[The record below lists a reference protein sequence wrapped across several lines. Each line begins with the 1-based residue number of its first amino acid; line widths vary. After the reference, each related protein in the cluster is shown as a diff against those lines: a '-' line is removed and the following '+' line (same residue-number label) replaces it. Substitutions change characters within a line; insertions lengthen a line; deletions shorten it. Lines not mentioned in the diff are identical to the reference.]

1 METFLTDALKE
12 KYKQLADR
20 CRAVLFS
27 APCGFGK
34 SCAARALAGP
44 GRTMT
49 LSAREPG
56 FSLPSLKE
64 KWNTLIL
71 DDLEELEDEG
81 AQQALC
87 GLLRSC
93 RSHRVL
99 LLSRGPLPGWLL
111 PFQTTGVLG
120 VLTAQDL
127 LLDRGTADKLL
138 QAHGVYLSASELAAI
153 HKETNGYPLALEL
166 LAQHLERGEA
176 FAAATSD
183 AVRQEIFYYYEE
195 AVFRRM
201 EKATRHL
208 LMELSLFETVTPELA
223 RIVTGDPHANER
235 LAGLLRQT
243 SMMHLEKLGNYTFWP
258 IFRRFLQWELD
269 QKYTSD
275 QRCTLW
281 DRGALYY
288 ELNEDYGSALEFYTQ
303 SGNKAKVADLL
314 VKNAGLH
321 PGMGHYLEMEPYY
334 RALPE
339 AEVRENPALMQA
351 MSMLCALEMDY
362 AGSERWYAA
371 LKEYRARAA
380 GADARE
386 ARSRLAWLDI
396 GLPQRGVEGLTEL
409 FPRVFTL
416 IKNREISLPA
426 FSVTSTL
433 PSLMNGGKDFSP
445 WSKRDTLLYR
455 TLRLPVEAALGKD
468 GVGLADCAL
477 AESLFEKG
485 EDVRNQAM
493 KLLAMLEHIRREGT
507 PDMEFAVVG
516 LLARVQI
523 DAGRAQDARESLLD
537 LRERFIRQEQTR
549 FLPNLDAFVCRIDLL
564 QGNDAAVA
572 LWYRDKAPRNP
583 QYLQT
588 LKRYQYFTQAM
599 AQLALGDPQGAQVTL
614 APLEPYCQLCRRH
627 IDGISLNLLRAVA
640 EYRQNS
646 PDWKPRLA
654 AALDAAREF
663 GFVRTVSQ
671 YGGAVL
677 PLLEH
682 TSWDADPSFLA
693 QVVRKARRQGAY
705 YPQFLSP
712 AQQMEAPL
720 SETERQVLQ
729 LLCAGKSN
737 AEIGQALHIKLPTV
751 KTHVSH
757 VLKKLKISRRTQVR
771 DAAQRL
777 HFIDR

>member
-20 CRAVLFS
+20 CQAVLFS

-44 GRTMT
+44 GRTVT
-49 LSAREPG
+49 LSVREPG

-127 LLDRGTADKLL
+127 LLDRGTTDKLL

-201 EKATRHL
+201 EKATRRL

-275 QRCTLW
+275 QRCTLC

-288 ELNEDYGSALEFYTQ
+288 ELNEDYGSALEFYTR

-339 AEVRENPALMQA
+339 AEVRKNPALMQA
-351 MSMLCALEMDY
+351 MSMLCAMEMDF

-371 LKEYRARAA
+371 LEEYRARAA

-396 GLPQRGVEGLTEL
+396 GLPQREVEGLTEL

-549 FLPNLDAFVCRIDLL
+549 FLPNLDAFVCRIDMM

-627 IDGISLNLLRAVA
+627 IDGISLNLLRNTGRTAPTGNPAWPPRWTRPGSSALCGRSVSMA
-640 EYRQNS
+640 GRCCPCWNIPPGTPTRLFWRRWCAKPGGRALITPSSSPRRSRWRPLFPRQS
-646 PDWKPRLA
+646 ARCCSCSAPGRATPRS
-654 AALDAAREF
+654 AR
-663 GFVRTVSQ
+663 
-671 YGGAVL
+671 L
-677 PLLEH
+677 C
-682 TSWDADPSFLA
+682 TSSCPPSRPMSAMF
-693 QVVRKARRQGAY
+693 
-705 YPQFLSP
+705 
-712 AQQMEAPL
+712 
-720 SETERQVLQ
+720 
-729 LLCAGKSN
+729 
-737 AEIGQALHIKLPTV
+737 
-751 KTHVSH
+751 
-757 VLKKLKISRRTQVR
+757 
-771 DAAQRL
+771 
-777 HFIDR
+777 

>member
-44 GRTMT
+44 GRTVT

-201 EKATRHL
+201 EKATRRL

-235 LAGLLRQT
+235 LVGLLRQT

-275 QRCTLW
+275 QRCTLC

-288 ELNEDYGSALEFYTQ
+288 ELNEDYGSALKFYTQ

-339 AEVRENPALMQA
+339 AEVRKNPALMQA
-351 MSMLCALEMDY
+351 MSMLCAMEMDF

-371 LKEYRARAA
+371 LEEYRAGAA

-396 GLPQRGVEGLTEL
+396 GLPQREVEGLTEL

-445 WSKRDTLLYR
+445 WSKRDTLLYA
-455 TLRLPVEAALGKD
+455 TLRTPVEAVLGRD

-477 AESLFEKG
+477 AESQFEKG
-485 EDVRNQAM
+485 KDIRDQAI
-493 KLLAMLEHIRREGT
+493 KLLAMQDRIRRDGT

-516 LLARVQI
+516 LLARVQM
-523 DAGRAQDARESLLD
+523 DAGHPGDARESLLA
-537 LRERFIRQEQTR
+537 LRQRFVQAGETR
-549 FLPNLDAFVCRIDLL
+549 FLPNLDAMLCRTDLL
-564 QGNDAAVA
+564 RLDDGAVA
-572 LWYRDKAPRNP
+572 AWLRDEAPGTARG
-583 QYLQT
+583 LQV
-588 LKRYQYFTQAM
+588 LKRYQYFTEALVRLSLEDYQAV
-599 AQLALGDPQGAQVTL
+599 LVTL
-614 APLEPYCQLCRRH
+614 APLEPYCDACRRI
-627 IDGISLNLLRAVA
+627 IDGIQLHTLQAIARYRLDEPEWKDNL
-640 EYRQNS
+640 S
-646 PDWKPRLA
+646 
-654 AALDAAREF
+654 AALDAAREY
-663 GFVRTVSQ
+663 GFVRTIGQ
-671 YGGAVL
+671 FGAAVL
-677 PLLEH
+677 PLLEQ
-682 TSWDADPSFLA
+682 TPWDADPPFLQA
-693 QVVRKARRQGAY
+693 VTEAARGQAACYPEYLAPSRQIR
-705 YPQFLSP
+705 
-712 AQQMEAPL
+712 APL
-720 SETERQVLQ
+720 SEAELQVLR
-729 LLCAGKSN
+729 LLCADRTN
-737 AEIGQALHIKLPTV
+737 AEIGQLLDIKLSTV

-757 VLKKLKISRRTQVR
+757 ILDKLQVTRRSQIK
-771 DAAQRL
+771 AAAARL
-777 HFIDR
+777 HLIDT

>member
-44 GRTMT
+44 GRTVT

-93 RSHRVL
+93 RSQRVL

-201 EKATRHL
+201 EKATRRL

-235 LAGLLRQT
+235 LVGLLRQT

-269 QKYTSD
+269 QKYTED

-288 ELNEDYGSALEFYTQ
+288 ELNEDYGSALKFYTQ
-303 SGNKAKVADLL
+303 SGT
-314 VKNAGLH
+314 
-321 PGMGHYLEMEPYY
+321 
-334 RALPE
+334 R
-339 AEVRENPALMQA
+339 
-351 MSMLCALEMDY
+351 
-362 AGSERWYAA
+362 
-371 LKEYRARAA
+371 
-380 GADARE
+380 
-386 ARSRLAWLDI
+386 
-396 GLPQRGVEGLTEL
+396 
-409 FPRVFTL
+409 PR
-416 IKNREISLPA
+416 
-426 FSVTSTL
+426 
-433 PSLMNGGKDFSP
+433 
-445 WSKRDTLLYR
+445 
-455 TLRLPVEAALGKD
+455 
-468 GVGLADCAL
+468 
-477 AESLFEKG
+477 
-485 EDVRNQAM
+485 
-493 KLLAMLEHIRREGT
+493 
-507 PDMEFAVVG
+507 
-516 LLARVQI
+516 
-523 DAGRAQDARESLLD
+523 
-537 LRERFIRQEQTR
+537 
-549 FLPNLDAFVCRIDLL
+549 
-564 QGNDAAVA
+564 
-572 LWYRDKAPRNP
+572 
-583 QYLQT
+583 
-588 LKRYQYFTQAM
+588 
-599 AQLALGDPQGAQVTL
+599 
-614 APLEPYCQLCRRH
+614 
-627 IDGISLNLLRAVA
+627 
-640 EYRQNS
+640 
-646 PDWKPRLA
+646 
-654 AALDAAREF
+654 
-663 GFVRTVSQ
+663 
-671 YGGAVL
+671 
-677 PLLEH
+677 
-682 TSWDADPSFLA
+682 
-693 QVVRKARRQGAY
+693 
-705 YPQFLSP
+705 
-712 AQQMEAPL
+712 
-720 SETERQVLQ
+720 
-729 LLCAGKSN
+729 
-737 AEIGQALHIKLPTV
+737 
-751 KTHVSH
+751 
-757 VLKKLKISRRTQVR
+757 
-771 DAAQRL
+771 
-777 HFIDR
+777 